1 MREKGHKVGYVN
13 LRWFRPFPT
22 EELRACLGRVKGV
35 GVIDRDFSHG
45 SPDDGGILMNDVRSC
60 LYPLRDRPN
69 VINIMGGLGGRDIS
83 IDECINMYERT
94 LEVARGHVP
103 AELVSWTGLR
113 E

>member
-1 MREKGHKVGYVN
+1 
-13 LRWFRPFPT
+13 
-22 EELRACLGRVKGV
+22 
-35 GVIDRDFSHG
+35 
-45 SPDDGGILMNDVRSC
+45 MNDVRAC